1 MMDTLAAG
9 MILHKQNKY
18 EKALIVWNFCHFQTS
33 HLKYSM
39 NPYNLCRFRAKSL
52 ACALL
57 GLALAGSL
65 AHAAT
70 IWSGTNFTFT
80 STSSVM
86 ADVLVPGKVSLARNN
101 GGPLYNPAAGETFAG
116 MGSPK
121 DTLWAIG
128 NLANFSSLTYTDFYH
143 FQALFTGQHL
153 STFLP
158 GKSLVVH
165 LLNEDT
171 YLALTFSTWTMQPL
185 LHPGAP
191 LFSYVRSTPVA
202 TVPMVSI
209 TNPAPAAVF
218 EAPATVSIGAS
229 ASVGSGTVTNVQF
242 FAGPNSLGNATVSPY
257 NILASFPNTGNYPL
271 TAVATAGG
279 VATTSSVVNITVAS
293 RPSVTLT
300 NPVDGA
306 VFAAPAHIKLSAS
319 ATVSFGSV
327 TNVTFLL
334 NNSPFGTVTSPPFT
348 FTTGGAPAG
357 SYAIRAVA
365 KSFGLSATSAVVN
378 VTVVNAVSNVL
389 SSPVVSN
396 GQFAFSYTANPGL
409 TYVVQSTPDFLSW
422 SLGITN
428 VAASNPVT
436 YSESVGANSFRFY
449 RVLRLP
455 NP

>member
-1 MMDTLAAG
+1 
-9 MILHKQNKY
+9 
-18 EKALIVWNFCHFQTS
+18 
-33 HLKYSM
+33 
-39 NPYNLCRFRAKSL
+39 
-52 ACALL
+52 
-57 GLALAGSL
+57 LAGSH
-65 AHAAT
+65 ARAAT
-70 IWSGTNFTFT
+70 IWSGTNLTYVNP
-80 STSSVM
+80 SPGS
-86 ADVLVPGKVSLARNN
+86 ADVLIAGKVSLTRA
-101 GGPLYNPAAGETFAG
+101 GAGALYNTNAESSASLLSPRDTMWAFGDLANFATLNYTNFGSFRGFTGPAAG
-116 MGSPK
+116 
-121 DTLWAIG
+121 
-128 NLANFSSLTYTDFYH
+128 NLSAYITNK
-143 FQALFTGQHL
+143 QM
-153 STFLP
+153 
-158 GKSLVVH
+158 VVH
-165 LLNEDT
+165 LVNEDI
-171 YLALTFSTWTMQPL
+171 YLGVKFIYWIK
-185 LHPGAP
+185 GARAGGSG
-191 LFSYVRSTPVA
+191 FAYVRSTPVA
-202 TVPMVSI
+202 TVPTVSI
-209 TNPAPAAVF
+209 TNPVPPAVF
-218 EAPATVSIGAS
+218 EAPATVSVA
-229 ASVGSGTVTNVQF
+229 ADANVGVGTVTNVQF
-242 FAGPNSLGNATVSPY
+242 FAGPNSLGNATASPY

-279 VATTSSVVNITVAS
+279 VSTTSSVVNITVAS

-306 VFAAPAHIKLSAS
+306 VFAAPAHVKLSAS

-396 GQFAFSYTANPGL
+396 GQFSFSYTANPGL
-409 TYVVQSTPDFLSW
+409 TYVVQSTPDVLSW